1 MKNPNGYGT
10 IKKLSGNRRRPFIF
24 VVTENGK
31 QKVNGYFSTKL
42 EALAFQVDWNRTHDR
57 HRLSKITFA
66 ELYLRWKPKHVEYFR
81 VTEST
86 VKGYESAYKHCT
98 SLYDMAVEGIKYKDL
113 QGVIDSMQGL
123 SYASKKKV
131 RNLLSLTFAY
141 ARKMECTNRDFTG
154 LIRIGKNKPINPH
167 HAISKRKINQLWK
180 LVDSAPDVDL
190 VLILIYTGLR
200 NGELRALLKS
210 DINKRQKF
218 LRVTK
223 SKTAAGIRIVP
234 IHHLIWPL
242 VEKRLAS
249 EGPYLVNVDGKPYDY
264 SRFART
270 FRRIMKLVHG
280 EKHKPHDTRHTCATW
295 LDDADVNDNAKKMI
309 LGHARNDVTNGV
321 YTHKNLR
328 QLRKTIEKI

>member
-1 MKNPNGYGT
+1 MKNPNGYGC
-10 IKKLSGNRRRPFIF
+10 IKHLSGSRRNPWAF

-31 QKVNGYFSTKL
+31 QRAKGYFPTKL

-81 VTEST
+81 VSEST
-86 VKGYESAYKHCT
+86 VKGYESAYKHC
-98 SLYDMAVEGIKYKDL
+98 SALYDVPVESIRYKDL
-113 QGVIDSMQGL
+113 QAVIDGMTGV

-131 RNLLSLTFAY
+131 RNLLSLVFAY
-141 ARKMECTNRDFTG
+141 ARKMEYTSRDFTG
-154 LIRIGKNKPINPH
+154 LIHIGRNRPVNPH
-167 HAISKRKINQLWK
+167 CAISKRKINQLWK
-180 LVDSAPDVDL
+180 LVSTVPDVDL

-200 NGELRALLKS
+200 NGELRNLLKS
-210 DINKRQKF
+210 DINRRQKF

-249 EGPYLVNVDGKPYDY
+249 EGPYLVNADGKPYDY

-295 LDDADVNDNAKKMI
+295 LDDADVNDNARKMI

>member
-1 MKNPNGYGT
+1 M
-10 IKKLSGNRRRPFIF
+10 
-24 VVTENGK
+24 
-31 QKVNGYFSTKL
+31 
-42 EALAFQVDWNRTHDR
+42 
-57 HRLSKITFA
+57 
-66 ELYLRWKPKHVEYFR
+66 RWKPKHVEYFR
-81 VTEST
+81 VSEST
-86 VKGYESAYKHCT
+86 VKGYESAYKHCS
-98 SLYDMAVEGIKYKDL
+98 SLYDVPVESIRYKDL
-113 QGVIDSMQGL
+113 QAVIDGMTGL

-131 RNLLSLTFAY
+131 RNLLSLLFAY
-141 ARKMECTNRDFTG
+141 ARKMEYTTRDFTG
-154 LIRIGKNKPINPH
+154 LIHIGRNRPVNPH
-167 HAISKRKINQLWK
+167 HAIRKRKINQLWK
-180 LVDSAPDVDL
+180 LTDTVPDVDL

-200 NGELRALLKS
+200 NGELMALLKS

-280 EKHKPHDTRHTCATW
+280 EKHKPHDTRHTCATL
-295 LDDADVNDNAKKMI
+295 LDGAEVNDNARKMI
-309 LGHARNDVTNGV
+309 LGHARADVTNGV
-321 YTHKNLR
+321 YTHKTLR
-328 QLRKTIEKI
+328 QLRKAIESL

>member
-1 MKNPNGYGT
+1 MKNPNGYGC
-10 IKKLSGNRRRPFIF
+10 IKHLSGSRRNPWAF

-31 QKVNGYFSTKL
+31 QRAKGYFPTKL

-66 ELYLRWKPKHVEYFR
+66 ELYLRWKPKHVEYLR

-141 ARKMECTNRDFTG
+141 ARKMEYTNRDFTG
-154 LIRIGKNKPINPH
+154 LIRIGKHKPINPH

-200 NGELRALLKS
+200 NGELMALLKS

-280 EKHKPHDTRHTCATW
+280 EKHKPHDTRHTCATL
-295 LDDADVNDNAKKMI
+295 LDGAEVNDNARKMI
-309 LGHARNDVTNGV
+309 LVNARADVTNGV
-321 YTHKNLR
+321 YTHKTLR
-328 QLRKTIEKI
+328 QLRKAIESL